1 MYMTAK
7 YELIELEYQTRRW
20 SNVYTGAYSKKYT
33 IEDAKVF
40 DKPVDA
46 VAYAD
51 DLGNA
56 YVVQLKVG
64 QEPIMYYETGA

>member
-7 YELIELEYQTRRW
+7 YELIEEEYYTRRW
-20 SNVYTGAYSKKYT
+20 SNTYTGAYSKKYT

-40 DKPVDA
+40 DNPVDA

-56 YVVQLKVG
+56 YVIQLKVG
-64 QEPIMYYETGA
+64 QEPIMYYETGV

>member
-7 YELIELEYQTRRW
+7 YELIEEEYYTRRW
-20 SNVYTGAYSKKYT
+20 SNAYTGAYSKKYT
-33 IEDAKVF
+33 IRDAKVF
-40 DKPVDA
+40 DDPVDA

-64 QEPIMYYETGA
+64 QEPIMYYETGV

>member
-7 YELIELEYQTRRW
+7 YELIEEEYQSRGW

-33 IEDAKVF
+33 IKNAKVF
-40 DKPVDA
+40 DDPEDA
-46 VAYAD
+46 VAYAKE
-51 DLGNA
+51 LGLA

-64 QEPIMYYETGA
+64 QEPIMYYETGV